1 MGLLWIKLDSGVL
14 FFAFV
19 FPLSYGQVCL
29 EMRET
34 VPHLLKLAARKCL
47 GDGKLCW
54 NGDRRVLRNHETC
67 ALAFVTHNRETREHR
82 NCPVCHRVPRKNAH
96 TNYRARHIGRM
107 FAIYL
112 AMHVVPLGSDQR
124 NITDFKVT
132 MMLRLSP
139 LPLAADIRRRIAV
152 RKPCDTALAC
162 HIADS
167 AYQNDDVRQIRLSKP
182 IATGPY
188 STYL

>member
-96 TNYRARHIGRM
+96 TNYRARHIGCM

-112 AMHVVPLGSDQR
+112 AMHVVPLGSAQLG
-124 NITDFKVT
+124 ITDFKVT

-139 LPLAADIRRRIAV
+139 LSLAADSDV
-152 RKPCDTALAC
+152 GSPCGNHATRHSHAIL
-162 HIADS
+162 
-167 AYQNDDVRQIRLSKP
+167 P
-182 IATGPY
+182 IPRTKTTMCVGFN
-188 STYL
+188 S